1 MALDVEEAPAIAMVL
16 EGASKKKPSPLSSA
30 PLGDEEEEEAPDI
43 EIDDAFVN
51 ATRAFTE
58 AKSDEERA
66 KALKGAI
73 KLCLSEE
80 GY

>member
-1 MALDVEEAPAIAMVL
+1 MPEDIDLEDLWEE
-16 EGASKKKPSPLSSA
+16 EEEEEE
-30 PLGDEEEEEAPDI
+30 GDEEEEEAPDI

>member
-30 PLGDEEEEEAPDI
+30 PIG
-43 EIDDAFVN
+43 
-51 ATRAFTE
+51 
-58 AKSDEERA
+58 DEERA